1 MISRKLRGCDKNGN
15 LQELQTVVEF
25 TIVSVAGSVDS
36 SKMQID
42 EAVAQGNAAIDQI
55 KPLPSSLE
63 HAPGLVDDSVTAYN
77 NIEPIAVT
85 WGPLLEKV
93 ELITGIVDKIS
104 EVWDA
109 NYR

>member
-1 MISRKLRGCDKNGN
+1 VISRKLRGYDENGN

-36 SKMQID
+36 SKMQTD
-42 EAVAQGNAAIDQI
+42 EAVAQSNAAIDQI

-63 HAPGLVDDSVTAYN
+63 HASGLVDDSVPAYN

-85 WGPLLEKV
+85 WGPFLQKV
-93 ELITGIVDKIS
+93 ELITRIVDKIS
-104 EVWDA
+104 EV
-109 NYR
+109 